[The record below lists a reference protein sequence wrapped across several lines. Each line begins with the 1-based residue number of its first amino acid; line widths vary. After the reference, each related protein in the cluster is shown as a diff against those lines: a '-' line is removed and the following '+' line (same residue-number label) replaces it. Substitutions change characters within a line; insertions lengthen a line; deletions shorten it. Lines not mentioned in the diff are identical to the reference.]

1 MNTLKY
7 DLKVI
12 KNYELRNY
20 LLRSQNPSC
29 LYSEG
34 FKRAIE
40 REVERRRLS
49 C

>member
-20 LLRSQNPSC
+20 LLRSKNPSC

-34 FKRAIE
+34 FKKAIE
-40 REVERRRLS
+40 VEVDRRGLK